1 MHLREW
7 CETLATERSDIL
19 RRMSAFPPESYGY
32 KLADVRYERIA
43 VFGKGVDMNETYLG
57 DGAYAKM
64 ENGAIKL
71 YTFDGID
78 ESEPVYLNKDV
89 WRMLRMY
96 AQKAGFK
103 D

>member
-1 MHLREW
+1 
-7 CETLATERSDIL
+7 
-19 RRMSAFPPESYGY
+19 
-32 KLADVRYERIA
+32 
-43 VFGKGVDMNETYLG
+43 MNETYLG